1 MKLIWEQADVD
12 EPEMVFRGRLEDK
25 KTAELIQTLQGLVE
39 AEKTLKKTNFS
50 L

>member
-12 EPEMVFRGRLEDK
+12 EPEIVVRGRLEDK

-39 AEKTLKKTNFS
+39 AEERKKTNLS

>member
-1 MKLIWEQADVD
+1 MKLIWEQADIDV
-12 EPEMVFRGRLEDK
+12 PELIVRGRLEDK

-39 AEKTLKKTNFS
+39 TERNVKNNLS